1 MENYIIYNDIKNNKV
16 TLKTIND
23 NSYEVY
29 LNDVL
34 ILYTDVQSEAEIVAE
49 SIDLSLSILDEYGLL
64 NENE

>member
-29 LNDVL
+29 LNDIL

>member
-64 NENE
+64 NENG